1 MLIEITE
8 WLNEV
13 FGKLPGTGLLNY
25 ISFRAGIAMVLSLI
39 ISMLFGK
46 KIIDKLRR
54 LQVGETVREL
64 GLEGQKEKEGTPTMG
79 GLIIIMAILVPS
91 LIMAKLDNVYIILML
106 LATVWMG
113 LIGFVDDYIK
123 VFKKN
128 KKGLKG
134 RTKLLGQLGLGLII
148 AITMLL
154 NQDIVVELSTQEA
167 AELEIADQR
176 VSDVIV
182 KGKVIE
188 GKGNYKTGLTNIPFV
203 KGNNLDY
210 SKLLSK
216 SSSGTGMGLW
226 AWLIFIPLVIVIVMA
241 VSNGANLTDG
251 LDGLATGV
259 SGIIGA
265 TLGVLAYVSGN
276 AIAANYLNILH
287 LPGTGE
293 LVIYAAAFVGATIGF
308 LWYNSFP
315 ASIFMGD
322 TGSLTLGGII
332 AALAIVLR
340 KELLIPVLCGVFL
353 MENLSVMLQVGWF
366 KYTKKKYGEGR
377 RIFKMSP
384 LHHHYQKL
392 GMAETKIVT
401 RFWIVGILLAVLT
414 IITLKIR

>member
-1 MLIEITE
+1 MLIEITD
-8 WLNEV
+8 WLNEI

-39 ISMLFGK
+39 ISMAFGK
-46 KIIDKLRR
+46 RIIEKLRR

-64 GLEGQKEKEGTPTMG
+64 GLEGQKQKEGTPTMG
-79 GLIIIMAILVPS
+79 GLIIILAILVPS

-113 LIGFVDDYIK
+113 FIGFMDDYIK

-134 RTKLLGQLGLGLII
+134 RTKLLGQLGLGMII
-148 AITMLL
+148 AVTMLMH
-154 NQDIVVELSTQEA
+154 QDIVVEMPTEKAL
-167 AELEIADQR
+167 ELGISDSK
-176 VSDVIV
+176 VSDVTV
-182 KGKVIE
+182 DGKVIE
-188 GKGNYKTGLTNIPFV
+188 SKGNYKTGLTNIPFV

-210 SKLLSK
+210 SKILAK
-216 SSSGTGMGLW
+216 SSSGMGWW
-226 AWLIFIPLVIVIVMA
+226 AWLIFVPLVVVIVMG

-251 LDGLATGV
+251 LDGLATGI

-265 TLGVLAYVSGN
+265 TLGILAYVSGN
-276 AIAANYLNILH
+276 AISANYLNILH
-287 LPGTGE
+287 LPGAGE
-293 LVIYAAAFVGATIGF
+293 LVIYAACFVGATIGF

-315 ASIFMGD
+315 ATIFMGD

-332 AALAIVLR
+332 AAMAIVLR
-340 KELLIPVLCGVFL
+340 KELLIPILCGVFL
-353 MENLSVMLQVGWF
+353 MENLSVMLQVAYF
-366 KYTKKKYGEGR
+366 KYTKKRFGAGR
-377 RIFKMSP
+377 RVFQMAP

-392 GMAETKIVT
+392 GMPETKIVT

>member
-1 MLIEITE
+1 MLIEITD
-8 WLNEV
+8 WLNEI

-39 ISMLFGK
+39 ISMAFGK
-46 KIIDKLRR
+46 RIIEKLRR

-64 GLEGQKEKEGTPTMG
+64 GLEGQKQKEGTPTMG
-79 GLIIIMAILVPS
+79 GLIIILAILVPS

-113 LIGFVDDYIK
+113 FIGFMDDYIK

-134 RTKLLGQLGLGLII
+134 RTKLLGQLGLGMII
-148 AITMLL
+148 AVTMLMH
-154 NQDIVVELSTQEA
+154 QDIVVEMPTEKA
-167 AELEIADQR
+167 VELGISDSK
-176 VSDVIV
+176 VSDVTV
-182 KGKVIE
+182 DGKVIE
-188 GKGNYKTGLTNIPFV
+188 SKGNYKTGLTNIPFV

-210 SKLLSK
+210 SKILAK
-216 SSSGTGMGLW
+216 SSSGMGWW
-226 AWLIFIPLVIVIVMA
+226 AWLIFVPLVVVIVMG

-251 LDGLATGV
+251 LDGLATGI

-265 TLGVLAYVSGN
+265 TLGILAYVSGN
-276 AIAANYLNILH
+276 AISANYLNILH
-287 LPGTGE
+287 LPGAGE
-293 LVIYAAAFVGATIGF
+293 LVIYAACFVGATIGF

-315 ASIFMGD
+315 ATIFMGD

-332 AALAIVLR
+332 AAMAIVLR
-340 KELLIPVLCGVFL
+340 KELLIPILCGVFL
-353 MENLSVMLQVGWF
+353 MENLSVMLQVAYF
-366 KYTKKKYGEGR
+366 KYTKKRFGAGR
-377 RIFKMSP
+377 RVFQMAP

-392 GMAETKIVT
+392 GMPETKIVT